1 MTFILAFLSTVNEMQ
16 NYLIYFSFLLFFFK
30 KKKKVSGRVVCR
42 LVVQLAQDLGFGQQ
56 HV

>member
-16 NYLIYFSFLLFFFK
+16 NYLIYFSFLFFFFK